1 MVVIPGTLARE
12 LPGRQSNEGLRAE
25 DVLRSQLSDRVLF
38 FRSFLAHPRR
48 VGAVLPTS
56 RKAVNDM
63 LDMADLPSATTV
75 VELGA
80 GTGSHTGEVLRRLA
94 PGARFLS
101 FEIDPQLVAALR
113 RGHADPRLEVVNDSA
128 ENLAAY
134 LDGARP
140 DVVVS
145 ELPFT
150 SLPHNLGGV
159 ILDRVVDQLA
169 PGGTLLVLQYSPF
182 VLPQL
187 RKRFRSVSWR
197 FSLFNVP
204 PAMLFAC
211 RDPLPPTSRPS
222 A

>member
-1 MVVIPGTLARE
+1 M
-12 LPGRQSNEGLRAE
+12 
-25 DVLRSQLSDRVLF
+25 RSQLSDRVLF

-63 LDMADLPSATTV
+63 LDMADLSSARLV

-94 PGARFLS
+94 PDARFLS
-101 FEIDPQLVAALR
+101 FEIDPQLVGALQR
-113 RGHADPRLEVVNDSA
+113 RISDPRLEVVNDSA

-134 LDGARP
+134 LDGQRP

-150 SLPHNLGGV
+150 SLPQNLGGV
-159 ILDRVVDQLA
+159 ILDKVVDVLA
-169 PGGTLLVLQYSPF
+169 PDGTMLVLQYSPF

-187 RKRFRSVSWR
+187 RKRFSSVKHR
-197 FSLFNVP
+197 FSLLNVP

-211 RDPLPPTSRPS
+211 RAPKPPSTRPRS
-222 A
+222 